1 MEHQDFIPVTSIDSG
16 VGQEVRP
23 DIYCFCIQ
31 VVNVCFAGKPGEKTG
46 WFLVDTG
53 MPKSADVIL
62 SEAEQ
67 RFGQDHPP
75 AAILLTHGHF
85 DHVGAVL
92 ELSKHWDVPVYAHER
107 ELPYLTGKSPYPEPD
122 PTVEGGLVAKMSR
135 MFPNE
140 AINLGDRVKAL
151 PSDGG
156 IPDMPGWR
164 WIHTP
169 GHSPG
174 HVSFFRDA
182 DRSLIAGDAFIN
194 VKQDSLFNVLLQ
206 AQEINGPPRY
216 FTTDWQAARESV
228 QKLEALHPAV
238 AVTGHGLSLSGEQL
252 SSGLRWLTEHFDQ
265 VAVPDYGKYSPVHQ

>member
-1 MEHQDFIPVTSIDSG
+1 M
-16 VGQEVRP
+16 
-23 DIYCFCIQ
+23 
-31 VVNVCFAGKPGEKTG
+31 
-46 WFLVDTG
+46 
-53 MPKSADVIL
+53 
-62 SEAEQ
+62 
-67 RFGQDHPP
+67 
-75 AAILLTHGHF
+75 
-85 DHVGAVL
+85 
-92 ELSKHWDVPVYAHER
+92 
-107 ELPYLTGKSPYPEPD
+107 TGKSPYPEPD